1 LEIYAL
7 DLAGEG
13 VRYQRAKEPSQFILR
28 EVTVR
33 EFRDAQ
39 FDLASDSPNWGVRF
53 SRKAPG
59 FVIEPISKLV
69 ERSCIA

>member
-1 LEIYAL
+1 VA
-7 DLAGEG
+7 
-13 VRYQRAKEPSQFILR
+13 
-28 EVTVR
+28 VR

-53 SRKAPG
+53 SGKAPG

-69 ERSCIA
+69 ERSCIV